1 MDAGPDGVE
10 GVVRQ
15 LLRTAPAA
23 AATAAGEPAGPSGE
37 ILPGPAQPA
46 PHRLPPMGCR
56 GAPAPALGLGCAV
69 GGAHGGADG
78 RSGVPRAVDG
88 IHWAAGGGIGLGAH
102 AAGAPETAWRHV
114 GAVLNL
120 GALQHPG

>member
-10 GVVRQ
+10 AVVRQ

-23 AATAAGEPAGPSGE
+23 AAAPSGEPAGPPGQTLS
-37 ILPGPAQPA
+37 GPAQPA

-56 GAPAPALGLGCAV
+56 GAPVPGLGAV

-78 RSGVPRAVDG
+78 RREWPRAVDG
-88 IHWAAGGGIGLGAH
+88 IHWAAGSGIGLGAH
-102 AAGAPETAWRHV
+102 AAGAPATAWRHV
-114 GAVLNL
+114 AAVLNL